1 MSQIVERPVVSIV
14 AVIQE
19 VIEQLKFLD
28 LDTAFKNAG
37 ISTSA
42 GSGDEFLYVE
52 LFVIKGFNLLDYSTL
67 RL

>member
-1 MSQIVERPVVSIV
+1 LGQIFERPVVTIV

-28 LDTAFKNAG
+28 LDAAFKNTG

>member
-1 MSQIVERPVVSIV
+1 LGQIVERPVVTIV

-28 LDTAFKNAG
+28 LDAAFKNAG